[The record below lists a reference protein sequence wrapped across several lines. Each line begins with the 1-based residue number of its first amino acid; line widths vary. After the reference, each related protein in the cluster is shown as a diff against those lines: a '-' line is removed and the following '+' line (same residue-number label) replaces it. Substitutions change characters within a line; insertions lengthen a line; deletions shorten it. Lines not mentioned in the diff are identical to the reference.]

1 MRKLCLAC
9 LIVLFSL
16 MVRADE
22 PSTEATTQPEHHDK
36 KSATTQKKDEPV
48 VTTHELKLPD
58 STLRYKAT
66 AGFITLKNAEDKPRA
81 NVFFIAYERTLD
93 DESMRADRPIT
104 FVFNGGPG
112 AASVWLHLGTAG
124 PMRVALPENGFPPP
138 PPYRLDPNAYTWLDF
153 TDLVF
158 IDPVGTGFSRAEP
171 GHEKE
176 FYNVEGDISSVAEV
190 IRLYL
195 TKYNR
200 WPSPKFVAGESYG
213 TTRAAGLSGHLHDRY
228 GIDLNGIV
236 LISTVLN
243 FQTLEFRPGNDTPYP
258 LWLPSYTAI
267 AWFHKKLAPEL
278 LQNDLSKT
286 VAEAHA
292 WAMDQY
298 MPALL
303 KGSSLPDADRTRLEQ
318 QLSRYSGLPMDIV
331 KRSHLRITPG
341 RFEKLLLRDEQ
352 KIIGR
357 MDGRMTANDS
367 DPLSDEP
374 EFDPSLT
381 GFVGPFNTNFN
392 DYIRRELKFESD
404 LMYEF
409 LSPNVPW
416 DFGREGGYLNVAT
429 TLQNTI
435 NKVPSLKVIICSGYF
450 DLATPF
456 SATDY
461 TINSMPLGD
470 LRKNIE
476 HHYYEGG
483 HMLYLNHP
491 SLVKLHEDLSGFYKS
506 AVPTTQP

>member
-1 MRKLCLAC
+1 MRKIVCLCIIGFLA
-9 LIVLFSL
+9 IAA
-16 MVRADE
+16 RAEE
-22 PSTEATTQPEHHDK
+22 PSSEPTSQPEHHEK
-36 KSATTQKKDEPV
+36 KSASTQKSTEPI
-48 VTTHELKLPD
+48 VTQHELKVGD
-58 STLRYKAT
+58 STLKYKST
-66 AGFITLKNAEDKPRA
+66 AGFITLKNAEEKPRA
-81 NVFFIAYERTLD
+81 NVFFIAYERALD
-93 DESMRADRPIT
+93 DESDRANRPIT

-124 PMRVALPENGFPPP
+124 PLRVQLPENGFPPP
-138 PPYRLDPNAYTWLDF
+138 PPYRMNPNQQTWLDF

-176 FYNVEGDISSVAEV
+176 FYNVEGDISSVAEL

-213 TTRAAGLSGHLHDRY
+213 TTRAAGLSAHLHDRY

-243 FQTLEFRPGNDTPYP
+243 FQTLEFRAGNDTPYP
-258 LWLPSYTAI
+258 LWLPSYTAC

-278 LQNDLSKT
+278 QNDLAKT
-286 VAEAHA
+286 VAEAQK
-292 WAMDQY
+292 WSTDQY

-303 KGSSLPDADRTRLEQ
+303 KGSGLSDAERAQIEQ
-318 QLSRYSGLPMDIV
+318 QLARYTGLPMDYV
-331 KRSHLRITPG
+331 KRAHLRITPG
-341 RFEKLLLRDEQ
+341 RFEKSLLADDQ

-357 MDGRMTANDS
+357 MDARLTANDS
-367 DPLSDEP
+367 DPLNDSP
-374 EFDPSLT
+374 EFDPSLS
-381 GFVGPFNTNFN
+381 GYVGPFNTNFN

-409 LSPNVPW
+409 LSPNVGPW
-416 DFGREGGYLNVAT
+416 DFGKDGGYLNVAT
-429 TLQNTI
+429 TLRSAI
-435 NKVPSLKVIICSGYF
+435 SKVPSLKVIICSGYF

-456 SATDY
+456 GATDY
-461 TINSMPLGD
+461 TINQMPLGD
-470 LRKNIE
+470 LRKNIT

-491 SLVKLHEDLSGFYKS
+491 ALVKLHEDLSAFYK
-506 AVPTTQP
+506 AALPAD